1 MMRFN
6 RLEEW
11 LEWQEN
17 LHTNKIDMGLERVGT
32 VWAKLHPE
40 PFPTIVITVGGT
52 NGKGSSI
59 AFLDA
64 ILRAAGYRTGCFTSP
79 HLLRYNERIRIDGV
93 EADDQVIIQAFD
105 CVDRA
110 RGEVPLTYF
119 EISTLAALDIFTH
132 QSLDAT
138 ILEVGLGGRL
148 DAVNILDADAVLIT
162 TIDIDHTDW
171 LGETREAIGY
181 EKSGIMR
188 AGRPAVYAGDSPPK
202 SLVTRAN
209 ELHAQLFLAGQAFSF
224 QIEERGWK
232 WRSAN
237 KIITSLPMPNLP
249 GRFQLQNASAVLMLL
264 ELLQASLPVDLE
276 SIKYGIENN
285 KIQGRYQVIH
295 ENPKV
300 ILDVAHKS
308 RGSAGAGAQSHVGG
322 IAQALGTISCRCI
335 VQAGSSMLANKDISQ
350 VAKILAPE
358 IDRWYL
364 GELNTPRAAATK
376 KLCNEVVAA
385 GVANEKIRLGDN
397 LQSALTAAIE
407 ELNED
412 DRLVV
417 FGSFYTV
424 GTVLGLA
431 DSLFDE

>member
-1 MMRFN
+1 MRFN
-6 RLEEW
+6 RLQEW

-17 LHTNKIDMGLERVGT
+17 LHTNKIDMGLERVGA
-32 VWAKLHPE
+32 VWARLHPD

-93 EADDQVIIQAFD
+93 EADDQVIMQAFD
-105 CVDRA
+105 HVERV

-119 EISTLAALDIFTH
+119 EISTLAALDIFT
-132 QSLDAT
+132 QEPLDVV

-148 DAVNILDADAVLIT
+148 DAVNILDADAALIT

-181 EKSGIMR
+181 EKAGIMR

-209 ELHAQLFLAGQAFSF
+209 EIHTRLFIAGKAFSF
-224 QIEERGWK
+224 QIEERGWQ

-237 KIITSLPMPNLP
+237 QIRTCLPMPNLT

-276 SIKYGIENN
+276 SIKYGLENN
-285 KIQGRYQVIH
+285 KIKGRFQVIH
-295 ENPKV
+295 DKPKV
-300 ILDVAHKS
+300 ILDVAHNPE
-308 RGSAGAGAQSHVGG
+308 A
-322 IAQALGTISCRCI
+322 AQAL
-335 VQAGSSMLANKDISQ
+335 VQNLKSMYCAGRTSAVFSMLANKDISQ
-350 VAKILAPE
+350 VAKILAPV
-358 IDRWYL
+358 IDHWYL
-364 GELNTPRAAATK
+364 GELNTSRAAATEM
-376 KLCNEVVAA
+376 LCNGVMAA
-385 GVANEKIRLGDN
+385 GVASDKIRLGGN
-397 LQSALTAAIE
+397 LQSTLIAAIE
-407 ELNED
+407 ELSEE

-431 DSLFDE
+431 GSLFDG